1 MNELTSRLLGAGI
14 ALAEEAAGAAAA
26 GEEIP
31 AGNAA
36 LAMII
41 QLLPMILIFV
51 VFYFML
57 IRPQRKK
64 YKEAKAM
71 LDALKVGDHIT
82 TIGGINATIVN
93 IKDQTLTVE
102 VGAPGEA
109 QKSKMTIERWAV
121 RNVNQ
126 LTIENDAETLI

>member
-1 MNELTSRLLGAGI
+1 MIYSLLDAATTAGGTT
-14 ALAEEAAGAAAA
+14 ATPTASWTDM
-26 GEEIP
+26 IP
-31 AGNAA
+31 TIVMMV
-36 LAMII
+36 AMIA
-41 QLLPMILIFV
+41 
-51 VFYFML
+51 VFYFLL

-64 YKEAKAM
+64 DKEAKAM

>member
-14 ALAEEAAGAAAA
+14 ALAEEASGAAAA

-64 YKEAKAM
+64 DKEAKAM